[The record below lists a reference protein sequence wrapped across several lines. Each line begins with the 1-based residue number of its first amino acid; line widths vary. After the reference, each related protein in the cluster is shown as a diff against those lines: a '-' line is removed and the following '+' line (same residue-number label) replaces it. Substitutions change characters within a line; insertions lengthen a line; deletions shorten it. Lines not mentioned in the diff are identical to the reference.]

1 MIKGMIFDADGT
13 LLDSMPI
20 WDDLGARY
28 LKELHIEAEPGLS
41 EILFCMSLEESA
53 AYMKRTYGLSQTEE
67 EIRRGVLAKL
77 EDFYVNE
84 VQAKPGVD
92 EFLRTLHERQV
103 PMMIATSSSRHHI
116 EEAMRRLGFL
126 DYFAGIITCEEVG
139 SGKSRPDIYLKC
151 AEAIGLPPEE
161 VCVVEDVIHAVRTA
175 NAAGFPTAGVYDAA
189 SAEDTEDMKKECSIY
204 LHDLTDYG
212 EFCRWAFAE
221 CPTG

>member
-28 LKELHIEAEPGLS
+28 LKGIGIEAEPGLS

-67 EIRRGVLAKL
+67 EIRNGVLAKL
-77 EDFYVNE
+77 DDFYVNE
-84 VQAKPGVD
+84 VQAKPGVS
-92 EFLRTLHERQV
+92 EFLRTLHERKV

-116 EEAMRRLGFL
+116 EAAMRRLGFL

-175 NAAGFPTAGVYDAA
+175 NAAGFPTAGVYDEA
-189 SAEDTEDMKKECSIY
+189 SAKDTADMKKECSIY

>member
-20 WDDLGARY
+20 WDDLGVRY
-28 LKELHIEAEPGLS
+28 LKELHIEAEPGLP
-41 EILFCMSLEESA
+41 EILFRMSLEESA

-67 EIRRGVLAKL
+67 EIQRGVLAKL

-151 AEAIGLPPEE
+151 AETMGLDPEE

>member
-116 EEAMRRLGFL
+116 EAAMRRLGFL

-139 SGKSRPDIYLKC
+139 AGKSRPDIYLKC
-151 AEAIGLPPEE
+151 AEAMGLDPEE

-189 SAEDTEDMKKECSIY
+189 SAEDTEDMKKECSIWLY
-204 LHDLTDYG
+204 DFTDYG
-212 EFCRWAFAE
+212 DFCRWAFLV
-221 CPTG
+221 

>member
-1 MIKGMIFDADGT
+1 MIQGMIFDADGT

-28 LKELHIEAEPGLS
+28 LKGIGIEAEPGLS

-84 VQAKPGVD
+84 VQAKPGTS
-92 EFLRTLHERQV
+92 EYLRALHKRQI

-175 NAAGFPTAGVYDAA
+175 
-189 SAEDTEDMKKECSIY
+189 DMKKECSIY

>member
-28 LKELHIEAEPGLS
+28 LKGIGIEAEPGLS

-53 AYMKRTYGLSQTEE
+53 IYMKRTYSLSQTEE
-67 EIRRGVLAKL
+67 EIRNGVLAKL
-77 EDFYVNE
+77 DDFYANE
-84 VQAKPGVD
+84 VPAKPGAG

-116 EEAMRRLGFL
+116 EAAMRRLGFM
-126 DYFAGIITCEEVG
+126 DYFAGIVTCEEAG
-139 SGKSRPDIYLKC
+139 AGKSKPDIYLKC
-151 AEAIGLPPEE
+151 AEKMGLHPSC
-161 VCVVEDVIHAVRTA
+161 VCVFEDVIHAVRTA
-175 NAAGFPTAGVYDAA
+175 NAAGFPTAGVYDKA
-189 SAEDTEDMKKECSIY
+189 SAEDTENMRKECSIW
-204 LHDLTDYG
+204 LHDLTDCSD
-212 EFCRWAFAE
+212 FCRWAFSE

>member
-116 EEAMRRLGFL
+116 EEAMRRLCFL

-139 SGKSRPDIYLKC
+139 AGKSRPDIYLKC
-151 AEAIGLPPEE
+151 AEAMGLQPSC
-161 VCVVEDVIHAVRTA
+161 VCLFEDVIHAVRTA

-189 SAEDTEDMKKECSIY
+189 SAEDTADMKKECSIWLY
-204 LHDLTDYG
+204 DFTDYG
-212 EFCRWAFAE
+212 DFCRWAFLV
-221 CPTG
+221 

>member
-1 MIKGMIFDADGT
+1 MIQGMIFDADGT

-28 LKELHIEAEPGLS
+28 LKGIGIEAEPGLS

-67 EIRRGVLAKL
+67 EIRNGVLAKL
-77 EDFYVNE
+77 DDFYVNE
-84 VQAKPGVD
+84 VQAKPGVS
-92 EFLRTLHERQV
+92 EFLRTLHERKV

-116 EEAMRRLGFL
+116 EAAMRRLGFL

>member
-1 MIKGMIFDADGT
+1 
-13 LLDSMPI
+13 
-20 WDDLGARY
+20 
-28 LKELHIEAEPGLS
+28 
-41 EILFCMSLEESA
+41 MSLEESA

-84 VQAKPGVD
+84 VQAKPGTS
-92 EFLRTLHERQV
+92 EYLRALHKRQI
-103 PMMIATSSSRHHI
+103 PMMIA
-116 EEAMRRLGFL
+116 AMRRLGFL

>member
-28 LKELHIEAEPGLS
+28 LKGIGIEAEPGLS

-67 EIRRGVLAKL
+67 EIRNGVLAKL
-77 EDFYVNE
+77 DDFYANE
-84 VQAKPGVD
+84 VPAKPGAD

-116 EEAMRRLGFL
+116 EAAMRRLGFL

-189 SAEDTEDMKKECSIY
+189 SAKDTADMKKECSIY

>member
-13 LLDSMPI
+13 LLDSMSI
-20 WDDLGARY
+20 WDDLGVCY
-28 LKELHIEAEPGLS
+28 LKELGVEAEPGLP
-41 EILFCMSLEESA
+41 EILFRMSLEESA

-84 VQAKPGVD
+84 VQAKPGAS
-92 EFLRTLHERQV
+92 EYLRALHKRQI

-151 AEAIGLPPEE
+151 AEA
-161 VCVVEDVIHAVRTA
+161 RTA

-189 SAEDTEDMKKECSIY
+189 SAEDMADMKKECSIWLY
-204 LHDLTDYG
+204 DFTDYG
-212 EFCRWAFAE
+212 DFCRWAFLV
-221 CPTG
+221 

>member
-53 AYMKRTYGLSQTEE
+53 AYMKRTYGLFQTEE

-116 EEAMRRLGFL
+116 EEAMRRLCFL

-139 SGKSRPDIYLKC
+139 AGKSRPDIYLKC
-151 AEAIGLPPEE
+151 AETMGLDPEE

-189 SAEDTEDMKKECSIY
+189 SAEDTEDMKKECSIWLY
-204 LHDLTDYG
+204 DFTDYG
-212 EFCRWAFAE
+212 DFCRWAFLV
-221 CPTG
+221 

>member
-1 MIKGMIFDADGT
+1 MTVIKGMIFDADGT

-116 EEAMRRLGFL
+116 EEAMRRLCFL

-139 SGKSRPDIYLKC
+139 AGKSRPDIYLKC
-151 AEAIGLPPEE
+151 AEAMGLDPEE

-175 NAAGFPTAGVYDAA
+175 NAAGFPTAGVYDAV
-189 SAEDTEDMKKECSIY
+189 SAEDTEDMKKECSIWLY
-204 LHDLTDYG
+204 DFTDYG
-212 EFCRWAFAE
+212 DFCRWAFLV
-221 CPTG
+221 

>member
-1 MIKGMIFDADGT
+1 MTVIKGMIFDADGT

-151 AEAIGLPPEE
+151 AEAMGLPPEE

-189 SAEDTEDMKKECSIY
+189 SAEDTADMKKECSIWLY
-204 LHDLTDYG
+204 DFTDYG
-212 EFCRWAFAE
+212 DFCRWAFLV
-221 CPTG
+221 

>member
-28 LKELHIEAEPGLS
+28 LKELHIEADPGLS

-116 EEAMRRLGFL
+116 EEAMRRLCFL

-139 SGKSRPDIYLKC
+139 AGKSRPDIYLKC
-151 AEAIGLPPEE
+151 AEAMGLDPEE

-189 SAEDTEDMKKECSIY
+189 SAEDTEDMKKECSIWLY
-204 LHDLTDYG
+204 DFTDYG
-212 EFCRWAFAE
+212 DFCRWAFLV
-221 CPTG
+221 

>member
-1 MIKGMIFDADGT
+1 MTVIKGMIFDADGT

-84 VQAKPGVD
+84 VQAKPGVS
-92 EFLRTLHERQV
+92 EFLRTLHERKV

-116 EEAMRRLGFL
+116 EAAMRRLGFL

-189 SAEDTEDMKKECSIY
+189 SAEDTEDMKKECSIWLY
-204 LHDLTDYG
+204 DFTDYG
-212 EFCRWAFAE
+212 DFCRWAFLV
-221 CPTG
+221 

>member
-28 LKELHIEAEPGLS
+28 LKGIGIEAEPGLS

-67 EIRRGVLAKL
+67 EIRNGVLAKL
-77 EDFYVNE
+77 DDFYVNE
-84 VQAKPGVD
+84 VQAKPGVS
-92 EFLRTLHERQV
+92 EFLRTLHERKV

-116 EEAMRRLGFL
+116 EAAMRRLGFL

-139 SGKSRPDIYLKC
+139 AGKSRPDIYLKC
-151 AEAIGLPPEE
+151 AEAMGLDPEE

>member
-116 EEAMRRLGFL
+116 EEAMRRLCFL

-139 SGKSRPDIYLKC
+139 AGKSRPDIYLKC
-151 AEAIGLPPEE
+151 AETMGLDPEE

-189 SAEDTEDMKKECSIY
+189 SAEDTEDMKKECSIWLY
-204 LHDLTDYG
+204 DFTDYG
-212 EFCRWAFAE
+212 DFCRWAFLV
-221 CPTG
+221 

>member
-1 MIKGMIFDADGT
+1 
-13 LLDSMPI
+13 
-20 WDDLGARY
+20 
-28 LKELHIEAEPGLS
+28 
-41 EILFCMSLEESA
+41 
-53 AYMKRTYGLSQTEE
+53 MKRTYGLSQTEE

-116 EEAMRRLGFL
+116 EEAMRRLCFL

-139 SGKSRPDIYLKC
+139 AGKSRPDIYLKC
-151 AEAIGLPPEE
+151 AEAMGLDPEE

-189 SAEDTEDMKKECSIY
+189 SAEDTEDMKKECSIWLY
-204 LHDLTDYG
+204 DFTDYG
-212 EFCRWAFAE
+212 DFCRWAFLV
-221 CPTG
+221 

>member
-116 EEAMRRLGFL
+116 EESMRRLCFL

-139 SGKSRPDIYLKC
+139 AGKSRPDIYLKC
-151 AEAIGLPPEE
+151 AEAMGLDPEE

-189 SAEDTEDMKKECSIY
+189 SAEDTEDMKKECSIWLY
-204 LHDLTDYG
+204 DFTDYG
-212 EFCRWAFAE
+212 DFCRWAFLV
-221 CPTG
+221 

>member
-28 LKELHIEAEPGLS
+28 LKGIGIEAEPGLS

-67 EIRRGVLAKL
+67 EIRNGVLAKL
-77 EDFYVNE
+77 DDFYVNE
-84 VQAKPGVD
+84 VQAKPGVS
-92 EFLRTLHERQV
+92 EFLRTLHERKV

-116 EEAMRRLGFL
+116 EAAMRRLGFL

>member
-53 AYMKRTYGLSQTEE
+53 AYMKRTYGLFQTEE

-116 EEAMRRLGFL
+116 EEAMRRLCFL

-139 SGKSRPDIYLKC
+139 AGKSRPDIYLKC
-151 AEAIGLPPEE
+151 AEAMGLQPSC
-161 VCVVEDVIHAVRTA
+161 VCLFEDVIHAVRTA

-189 SAEDTEDMKKECSIY
+189 SAEDTADMKKECSIWLY
-204 LHDLTDYG
+204 DFTDYG
-212 EFCRWAFAE
+212 DFCRWAFLV
-221 CPTG
+221 

>member
-28 LKELHIEAEPGLS
+28 LKGIGIEAEPGLS

-67 EIRRGVLAKL
+67 EIRNGVLAKL
-77 EDFYVNE
+77 DDFYVNE
-84 VQAKPGVD
+84 VQAKPGVS
-92 EFLRTLHERQV
+92 EFLRTLHERKV

-116 EEAMRRLGFL
+116 EAAMRRLGFL

-139 SGKSRPDIYLKC
+139 AGKSRPDIYLKC

-189 SAEDTEDMKKECSIY
+189 SAKDTADMKKECSIY

>member
-28 LKELHIEAEPGLS
+28 LKGIGIEAEPGLS

-67 EIRRGVLAKL
+67 EIRNGVLAKL
-77 EDFYVNE
+77 DDFYVNE
-84 VQAKPGVD
+84 VQAKPGVS
-92 EFLRTLHERQV
+92 EFLRTLHERKV

-116 EEAMRRLGFL
+116 EAAMRRLGFL

-139 SGKSRPDIYLKC
+139 AGKSRPDIYLKC
-151 AEAIGLPPEE
+151 AEAMGLDPEE

-189 SAEDTEDMKKECSIY
+189 SAKDTADMKKECSIY

>member
-1 MIKGMIFDADGT
+1 MIQGMIFDADGT

-28 LKELHIEAEPGLS
+28 LKGIGIEAEPGLS

-67 EIRRGVLAKL
+67 EIRNGVLAKL
-77 EDFYVNE
+77 DDFYVNE
-84 VQAKPGVD
+84 VQAKPGVS
-92 EFLRTLHERQV
+92 EFLRTLHERKV

-116 EEAMRRLGFL
+116 EAAMRRLGFL

-189 SAEDTEDMKKECSIY
+189 SAEDTENMKKECSIY

>member
-28 LKELHIEAEPGLS
+28 LKGIGIEAEPGLS

-116 EEAMRRLGFL
+116 EEAMRRLCFL

-139 SGKSRPDIYLKC
+139 AGKSRPDIYLKC
-151 AEAIGLPPEE
+151 AEAMGLDPEE

-189 SAEDTEDMKKECSIY
+189 SAEDTEDMKKECSIWLY
-204 LHDLTDYG
+204 DFTDYG
-212 EFCRWAFAE
+212 DFCRWAFLV
-221 CPTG
+221 

>member
-1 MIKGMIFDADGT
+1 MIFDADGT
-13 LLDSMPI
+13 RLDSMPI

-28 LKELHIEAEPGLS
+28 LKGIGIEAEPGLS

-67 EIRRGVLAKL
+67 EIRNGVLAKL
-77 EDFYVNE
+77 DDFYVNE
-84 VQAKPGVD
+84 VQAKPGVS
-92 EFLRTLHERQV
+92 EFLRTLHERKV

-116 EEAMRRLGFL
+116 EAAMRRLGFL

-139 SGKSRPDIYLKC
+139 AGKSRPDIYLKC
-151 AEAIGLPPEE
+151 AEAMGLDPEE

-189 SAEDTEDMKKECSIY
+189 SAEDTEDMKKECSIWLY
-204 LHDLTDYG
+204 DFTDYG
-212 EFCRWAFAE
+212 DFCRWAFLV
-221 CPTG
+221 

>member
-116 EEAMRRLGFL
+116 EEAMRRLCFL

-139 SGKSRPDIYLKC
+139 AGKSRPDIYLKC
-151 AEAIGLPPEE
+151 AEAMGLDPEE

-189 SAEDTEDMKKECSIY
+189 SAEDTENMKKECSIWLY
-204 LHDLTDYG
+204 DFTDYG
-212 EFCRWAFAE
+212 DFCRWAFLV
-221 CPTG
+221 

>member
-20 WDDLGARY
+20 WDDLGVRY
-28 LKELHIEAEPGLS
+28 LKELGVEAEPGLP
-41 EILFCMSLEESA
+41 EILFRMSLEESA

-139 SGKSRPDIYLKC
+139 AGKSRPDIYLKC
-151 AEAIGLPPEE
+151 AETMGLDPEE

-189 SAEDTEDMKKECSIY
+189 SAEDTENMKKECSIY
-204 LHDLTDYG
+204 LHDLTDYS